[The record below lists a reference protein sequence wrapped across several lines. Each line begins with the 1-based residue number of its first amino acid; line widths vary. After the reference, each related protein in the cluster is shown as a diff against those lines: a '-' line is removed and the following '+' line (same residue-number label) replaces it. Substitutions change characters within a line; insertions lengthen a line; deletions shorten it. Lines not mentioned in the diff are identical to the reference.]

1 MTAWYVALLA
11 LIVAAVGVFVVVRL
25 RTDLTGAI
33 DRTLAPAS
41 DQIARD
47 YAKEGIPEFSDSAG
61 TVLTG
66 ERRTAQLLGPDGA
79 VIASFGDAVSRAPM
93 IGRSEVAAALSGR
106 RVAASAV
113 LRGAGFRVAARRVV
127 RDGSAQVLVAGQSLR
142 PVQDSVRRVVIALL
156 LAGPAALLAT
166 ALGGWWLARRALR
179 PIEGMTATAAAI
191 GPERLGD
198 RVDVP
203 ATRDEVAYLGRTLN
217 TMLDRVQRGVEEQQR
232 LVADASHELRTP
244 LAAMRA
250 EIDVS
255 LRGDALEP
263 AARDVLL
270 SVREEVD
277 RMSRT
282 VDDLLTLA
290 DVDRGLVLAREDL
303 DLLALARAVI
313 AGLDAMAAAR
323 GVAVVATG
331 EPLLVHADPDRLRH
345 AIRNVVDNA
354 IGFSPPGGTVT
365 VMVEPVAGPSMPA
378 GVDARRAR
386 VVVEDEGPGIP
397 AEHRAAVFDRFHR
410 ADASRTR
417 ATGGSGL
424 GLAITRDIVLAHGGA
439 VDAGAGAGARGAR
452 MTIELPA
459 AGASVPGPS
468 VPV

>member
-11 LIVAAVGVFVVVRL
+11 LIVTAVGAFVVLRL
-25 RTDLTGAI
+25 QADLTGAV
-33 DRTLAPAS
+33 DRSLAPAS

-66 ERRTAQLLGPDGA
+66 ERRTAQLLGADGA

-93 IGRSEVAAALSGR
+93 IGRADVAAALAGR
-106 RVAASAV
+106 RLAASAA
-113 LRGAGFRVAARRVV
+113 LRGADFRLAARRVV
-127 RDGSAQVLVAGQSLR
+127 RHGSAQVVVAGQSLR
-142 PVQDSVRRVVIALL
+142 PVRDSVRRVVTALL

-203 ATRDEVAYLGRTLN
+203 AARDEVAYLGRTLN
-217 TMLDRVQRGVEEQQR
+217 TMLDRVQHGVEEQQR

-250 EIDVS
+250 VIDVS
-255 LRGDALEP
+255 LRADELDP
-263 AARDVLL
+263 AARDVLV

-303 DLLALARAVI
+303 DLLALVRAVV
-313 AGLDAMAAAR
+313 GSLDAMAAAR
-323 GVAVVATG
+323 GVTVAAAG
-331 EPLLVHADPDRLRH
+331 EPLIVHADPDRLRH

-365 VMVEPVAGPSMPA
+365 VTVEPCAGGGAPA
-378 GVDARRAR
+378 GFAGGGAR

-410 ADASRTR
+410 ADPSRTR

-424 GLAITRDIVLAHGGA
+424 GLAITRDIVRAHGGA
-439 VDAGAGAGARGAR
+439 VHASAGARGAR
-452 MTIELPA
+452 VSLEVPA
-459 AGASVPGPS
+459 TTRSEPVAASGGL
-468 VPV
+468 

>member
-1 MTAWYVALLA
+1 MTVWYVALLA
-11 LIVAAVGVFVVVRL
+11 LIVIAVGTFVVVRL
-25 RTDLTGAI
+25 RADLTGAI
-33 DRTLAPAS
+33 DSSLAPAS
-41 DQIARD
+41 DQIAND
-47 YAKEGIPEFSDSAG
+47 YAKEGIPEFADSAG

-66 ERRTAQLLGPDGA
+66 ERRTAQLLASDGT
-79 VIASFGDAVSRAPM
+79 VITSFGDPVSRARM
-93 IGRSEVAAALSGR
+93 IVRADVAQALSGR
-106 RVAASAV
+106 RVLTSES
-113 LRGAGFRVAARRVV
+113 LRGADFRLTARRVIRKGDV
-127 RDGSAQVLVAGQSLR
+127 QVVVAGQSLR
-142 PVQDSVRRVVIALL
+142 PVQDSVRRTVTALL

-250 EIDVS
+250 ELDVS
-255 LRGDALEP
+255 LRGELEP
-263 AARDVLL
+263 ESRRVLL

-290 DVDRGLVLAREDL
+290 TVDQGLVLHREPL
-303 DLLALARAVI
+303 DLRALAGAVV
-313 AGLDAMAAAR
+313 AGLEAMADAR
-323 GVAVVATG
+323 GVAVVVEG
-331 EPLLVHADPDRLRH
+331 EPVVVQGDAERLRH

-354 IGFSPPGGTVT
+354 IGFSPAGSVVT
-365 VMVEPVAGPSMPA
+365 VRVERAG
-378 GVDARRAR
+378 DRAW
-386 VVVEDEGPGIP
+386 VGVEDEGPGIP
-397 AEHRAAVFDRFHR
+397 AEQRERVFDRFHR
-410 ADASRTR
+410 ADPSRTR

-424 GLAITRDIVLAHGGA
+424 GLAITREIVLAHGGA
-439 VDAGAGAGARGAR
+439 VRAGAGARGAR
-452 MTIELPA
+452 VTIELPA
-459 AGASVPGPS
+459 APAPIPAPAV
-468 VPV
+468 